1 MTKTQAQIVE
11 LIARLPLAQRR
22 ESIEH
27 VQQTGLLDDSFYSR
41 MTPEQRTQLEDGIA
55 QAERGEVVD
64 GNEAFNRLAARFNF
78 KRGRVER
85 RLGRA
90 ER

>member
-11 LIARLPLAQRR
+11 LIAQLPLAERR

-41 MTPEQRTQLEDGIA
+41 MTR
-55 QAERGEVVD
+55 RG
-64 GNEAFNRLAARFNF
+64 GHRQPASIRN
-78 KRGRVER
+78 
-85 RLGRA
+85 
-90 ER
+90 